1 MRDRTQGNSSA
12 RLLKQLKENHGEE
25 WLDRL
30 GHYFEECSNFV
41 NRPSLF
47 PVVCQEPPE
56 PADVPT
62 ARWLLSVYG
71 RDILSRIDHI
81 KASLT
86 STLGT
91 ILKLDSTKKITK
103 KLAGHSKGTALWVS
117 SVGNELGQILNSV
130 LTVQEGPGLDRMAA
144 GLMERYRQ
152 AAVAPPKV
160 LYVDCGCCITEGLSK
175 LQARLGEWPDLHIR
189 LDIWHFMRRLAVGC
203 TTDAHPLY
211 PAFMR
216 ALSSCIFEWDAGDLD
231 LLRRSKTKQLQQ
243 EQRPG
248 ITRSMVDSHIT
259 KKELSTFCRRRTR
272 GEESTLVQLE
282 RLLEEL
288 RGPKGRDL
296 MGVPLLDEVRM
307 DHIWRVQK
315 RHIKCIQDVPGIPLY
330 TEVGSRNKS
339 GIKLTSYRCA
349 RGSTSLE
356 SFHCHLNRFIP
367 VKPSPPVNLS
377 NHQTHE
383 GELIVSWDKPS
394 DFLSGPLRYEVRYS
408 SNTTHSTWQ
417 VVSTFGKPKLSLDLK
432 PNLNYTIQV
441 RCSGLAEP
449 PMWSEW
455 SKPHNI
461 LLNTVS
467 YIPETAVALP
477 GEYVTVY
484 CVFNDH
490 SSNASMAMWTLNLHQ
505 PLNHS
510 QYYPVNQWV
519 SKITVRAP
527 ETGIYDLLTC
537 APELTFPYPYSKI
550 YVEGAFIDIKCT
562 TSGDIDAMVCKWSNK
577 ERIKL
582 KFQSKW
588 AVMPCKEMKERER
601 AGENVGVMGPPCME
615 VRSTQKTCTIQ
626 PLNLACYKLWLEMPS
641 ALGLITSKPLFLSPL
656 DHVKPHTPTNVR
668 ALSKS
673 SGVMTVTWKHPPLP
687 VQGVQC
693 EFRYCLSSNERDEWK
708 VQSSVRDPWGEVV
721 IPDICQEYMVQVRCK
736 HISGKGYWSD
746 WSKFVK
752 STPLNSKAPERGPDF
767 WRIRQDDPDRRKS
780 NVILLFEDFG
790 VSGDSYCVD
799 GFIIL
804 RQALNGSV
812 MKIKTD
818 LVSSYSFEWD
828 QDFQTVTV
836 EAFNSI
842 GSSINNINMTLEK
855 QPKRPCMHWFHVLA
869 INSTCVSLSWSLL
882 DSSSIPLFMV
892 VQWSS
897 QRQQGPEDPGLS
909 EQKWVR
915 LPYTD
920 RPVYLQGDFYGYED
934 FVFYLYPVFADGEG
948 EPMSTSAT
956 RRDPEAYIIPL
967 FIFILCGVLFF
978 SLVIMQKK
986 MKKLVLKNVPNPK
999 KCSWAEGLNFKK
1011 VDTFEHSFQPLKGLQ
1026 ALPLLLPS
1034 EKISKIIIV
1043 DKTQT
1048 EDLME
1053 SGRLLSKT
1061 PSIAI
1066 NLDALI
1072 TSTPNINEIQPV
1084 DPIVDLH
1091 QSGTDTSTQ
1100 SSVTYSKVL
1109 LSDPKQDQQPIHLHY
1124 KDDSGGYSNDE
1135 GNLSANNLDISVS
1148 FSSGVRGPD
1157 SCYSVEI
1164 DKSRRSCS
1172 YNSAE
1177 DISETSEEEVKGD
1190 VKQEK
1195 DLYYPAMEYPA
1206 ENEEGEE
1213 EEQSD
1218 HCAKSELLK
1227 NAVLNREDCSVES
1240 HLLVSP
1246 EGLSELS
1253 SELLLDSTC
1262 GLSPLYLPQY
1272 RTAPPTGILTAQT

>member
-1 MRDRTQGNSSA
+1 
-12 RLLKQLKENHGEE
+12 
-25 WLDRL
+25 
-30 GHYFEECSNFV
+30 
-41 NRPSLF
+41 
-47 PVVCQEPPE
+47 
-56 PADVPT
+56 
-62 ARWLLSVYG
+62 
-71 RDILSRIDHI
+71 
-81 KASLT
+81 
-86 STLGT
+86 
-91 ILKLDSTKKITK
+91 
-103 KLAGHSKGTALWVS
+103 
-117 SVGNELGQILNSV
+117 
-130 LTVQEGPGLDRMAA
+130 
-144 GLMERYRQ
+144 
-152 AAVAPPKV
+152 
-160 LYVDCGCCITEGLSK
+160 
-175 LQARLGEWPDLHIR
+175 
-189 LDIWHFMRRLAVGC
+189 
-203 TTDAHPLY
+203 
-211 PAFMR
+211 
-216 ALSSCIFEWDAGDLD
+216 
-231 LLRRSKTKQLQQ
+231 
-243 EQRPG
+243 
-248 ITRSMVDSHIT
+248 
-259 KKELSTFCRRRTR
+259 
-272 GEESTLVQLE
+272 
-282 RLLEEL
+282 
-288 RGPKGRDL
+288 
-296 MGVPLLDEVRM
+296 
-307 DHIWRVQK
+307 
-315 RHIKCIQDVPGIPLY
+315 
-330 TEVGSRNKS
+330 
-339 GIKLTSYRCA
+339 
-349 RGSTSLE
+349 
-356 SFHCHLNRFIP
+356 
-367 VKPSPPVNLS
+367 
-377 NHQTHE
+377 
-383 GELIVSWDKPS
+383 
-394 DFLSGPLRYEVRYS
+394 
-408 SNTTHSTWQ
+408 
-417 VVSTFGKPKLSLDLK
+417 
-432 PNLNYTIQV
+432 
-441 RCSGLAEP
+441 
-449 PMWSEW
+449 MWSEW

-673 SGVMTVTWKHPPLP
+673 SGVMKVTWKHPPLP

-1195 DLYYPAMEYPA
+1195 DLYYP
-1206 ENEEGEE
+1206 
-1213 EEQSD
+1213 
-1218 HCAKSELLK
+1218 
-1227 NAVLNREDCSVES
+1227 V
-1240 HLLVSP
+1240 
-1246 EGLSELS
+1246 
-1253 SELLLDSTC
+1253 
-1262 GLSPLYLPQY
+1262 
-1272 RTAPPTGILTAQT
+1272 